1 MPRTSL
7 GPEIRKARLAD
18 VPALAE
24 LIGGY
29 ARRGVMLPRT
39 EFELAESVRDFTV
52 AVDQGRFA
60 GCGALHI
67 YTADSGEVRSLAVEP
82 SRERRGVGRA
92 IVEALEAEAREFGLR
107 SLFAFTYVA
116 EFFAKL
122 GYRELDRAELP
133 LKAWKDCLRCPKFK
147 ACDEIAV
154 RKWIADSPEIAS
166 ITRAGGDSLYESLPR
181 TTSFSVLPIVGP
193 IPAIP
198 RKN

>member
-1 MPRTSL
+1 ML
-7 GPEIRKARLAD
+7 NGLLIRKARLAD

-24 LIGGY
+24 LIDGY

-39 EFELAESVRDFTV
+39 EFELAEGIRDFTV
-52 AVDQGRFA
+52 ALDGDRFA

-67 YTADSGEVRSLAVEP
+67 YTADSGEVRSLAVDA

-92 IVEALEAEAREFGLR
+92 IVEALETEAREFGLR
-107 SLFAFTYVA
+107 SLFAFTYVTG
-116 EFFAKL
+116 FFAKL

-166 ITRAGGDSLYESLPR
+166 ITRASGDSGYVSLPR
-181 TTSFSVLPIVGP
+181 TSPLPVLPTAIAIAP
-193 IPAIP
+193 IPQ
-198 RKN
+198 KN